1 MTTAVA
7 DTARQPGD
15 TLGWRPGAGLAAARR
30 AIAHNSLRVEVPGL
44 ATLRLPAPEHWAFYV
59 GLATVAGFGFIDWPV
74 AGVLALGHLLA
85 EDRHNRLLQDFGE
98 ALEEA

>member
-1 MTTAVA
+1 MTTAVT
-7 DTARQPGD
+7 DSARDPG
-15 TLGWRPGAGLAAARR
+15 TFGWRPGAGLTAARR

-44 ATLRLPAPEHWAFYV
+44 ATLRLPPPEHWAFYV
-59 GLATVAGFGFIDWPV
+59 GLAAVAGFGFIDWPV

-98 ALEEA
+98 ALAEA